1 MYDIIIIG
9 AGPAGLTAAI
19 YGVRAG
25 KKVLVLEA
33 KSYGGQ
39 IINVL
44 KIDNYPAL
52 PHVSGVE
59 YATTLYEQAL
69 ELGAEIKFEKAIDM
83 LIEDNKK
90 IITTTKEKYEA
101 KAVIIA
107 TGNDKRKLR
116 LENEEK
122 LEGKGISYCATC
134 DGMFYKDKDVAVVGG
149 GDTALD
155 DAMYLSDIVNKV
167 YLIHRR
173 EEFRGIENVLEEL
186 KKKNNV
192 EIITNTYVTKLIGA
206 ENLEAIETMNNEGNA
221 NRIEVSGLFV
231 AIGQVPETGYLPKEI
246 NTNSQRYVEAG
257 EDTKTNIE
265 GVFVA
270 GDVRTKE
277 LRQLTTAAAD
287 GSMAAVNAC
296 KYIRELNN

>member
-192 EIITNTYVTKLIGA
+192 EIITNTYVTKLIGE

-231 AIGQVPETGYLPKEI
+231 AIGQVPETGNLIKEI
-246 NTNSQRYVEAG
+246 NTNSQGYVEAG